1 MRKPYKNPNSN
12 ARFASA
18 GFCAAKF
25 KKRGVKFFAPQN
37 TGFCAIKFGST
48 EYCGAEPRA
57 RDAALGS
64 FKFRDEKF
72 NSAKFATYGTE
83 FLGANFHSAEFC
95 KSKFRARGVKFHKT
109 RLRRAKIY
117 AAKFAAK
124 GREFLRHETARS
136 GRVKIALFGGSFDP
150 PHAGHDAAVKAILLS
165 LKPDLLVIMP
175 SFLNPF
181 KKSFSAPPQLR
192 LRWCR
197 ALWSDAPHVE
207 VSDYEISQNVPVP
220 TIQSVKFLLE
230 KYGASGKITSETA
243 ASTSETP
250 TAVTDRALSNGAN
263 IANKISAGAYTP
275 GSADEILPE
284 KTDGTS
290 IPANAKNEALQGGM
304 ADQISIGSKSE
315 MDGISQSNAG
325 SEDGAS
331 KIQNADKISNASEI
345 LNAKN
350 REIPS
355 IMESESLDADEISG
369 ANKISSG
376 DADDVCNVSG
386 SANETNGMG
395 RANNVSSTSKANDN
409 ANGTNDTNGAG
420 QANNASDAS
429 DINDTND
436 AHSAGNAVNCIGS
449 ASGTDTISKLYIV
462 VGADNLAELHK
473 WRDFSELQK
482 LAEFAVLT
490 RPGYEI
496 PRQWASL
503 RRIEITVDASSSGF
517 RRDFKGE
524 IPPKIAAEVIKFYK
538 RKDMQDP
545 KQRAEKIA
553 EILNEKK
560 AEDVQIIDMEGREY
574 IAKFVVIATML
585 TARHAA
591 SLIEELK
598 SVLKPLG
605 EEFLAIESGDEWS
618 VVDLGDIIVHLI
630 SETYRAKYNIEDFL
644 DKLKKEQF

>member
-1 MRKPYKNPNSN
+1 M
-12 ARFASA
+12 
-18 GFCAAKF
+18 
-25 KKRGVKFFAPQN
+25 
-37 TGFCAIKFGST
+37 
-48 EYCGAEPRA
+48 
-57 RDAALGS
+57 
-64 FKFRDEKF
+64 
-72 NSAKFATYGTE
+72 
-83 FLGANFHSAEFC
+83 
-95 KSKFRARGVKFHKT
+95 
-109 RLRRAKIY
+109 
-117 AAKFAAK
+117 
-124 GREFLRHETARS
+124 
-136 GRVKIALFGGSFDP
+136 KIALFGGSFDP
-150 PHAGHDAAVKAILLS
+150 PHAGHDAAVRAILS
-165 LKPDLLVIMP
+165 ALKPDLLVIMP

-207 VSDYEISQNVPVP
+207 VSDYEILQNRSVP

-230 KYGASGKITSETA
+230 KYGGNGKIATET
-243 ASTSETP
+243 TGGTGETP
-250 TAVTDRALSNGAN
+250 VAVTDRALPNGAN
-263 IANKISAGAYTP
+263 IANKISTSAYTL

-284 KTDGTS
+284 KTNGTLSCGIAKISSDDACTADITDGTS

-331 KIQNADKISNASEI
+331 KIQNVDKISNASEI

-355 IMESESLDADEISG
+355 SIASESSDADEISG

-395 RANNVSSTSKANDN
+395 RANNVSSASKANDN
-409 ANGTNDTNGAG
+409 ANGANDTNGAG

-429 DINDTND
+429 DISDINGTND
-436 AHSAGNAVNCIGS
+436 AHSAGNAVNCIGRTG
-449 ASGTDTISKLYIV
+449 GTDTVSKLYIV
-462 VGADNLAELHK
+462 VGADNLSELHK

-482 LAEFAVLT
+482 LAEFVVLT

-496 PRQWASL
+496 PRQWADL
-503 RRIEITVDASSSGF
+503 RRIEIAVDASSSGF
-517 RRDFKGE
+517 RRDFKDE

-545 KQRAEKIA
+545 KQRAERIA

-585 TARHAA
+585 TSRHAA

-630 SETYRAKYNIEDFL
+630 SEAYRAKYNIEDFL

>member
-1 MRKPYKNPNSN
+1 M
-12 ARFASA
+12 
-18 GFCAAKF
+18 
-25 KKRGVKFFAPQN
+25 
-37 TGFCAIKFGST
+37 
-48 EYCGAEPRA
+48 
-57 RDAALGS
+57 
-64 FKFRDEKF
+64 
-72 NSAKFATYGTE
+72 
-83 FLGANFHSAEFC
+83 
-95 KSKFRARGVKFHKT
+95 
-109 RLRRAKIY
+109 
-117 AAKFAAK
+117 
-124 GREFLRHETARS
+124 
-136 GRVKIALFGGSFDP
+136 KIALFGGSFDP
-150 PHAGHDAAVKAILLS
+150 PHAGHDAAVKAILSS
-165 LKPDLLVIMP
+165 LKPDLLIIMP

-192 LRWCR
+192 LKWCR
-197 ALWSDAPHVE
+197 VLWSDAPHVE

-230 KYGASGKITSETA
+230 KYGRNGKIAAETA
-243 ASTSETP
+243 GRTGETLE
-250 TAVTDRALSNGAN
+250 AVTNRALPNGAN
-263 IANKISAGAYTP
+263 IANKISAGTYTS

-284 KTDGTS
+284 KTDGTLSCDIGKILGGDACSADSTGGVS
-290 IPANAKNEALQGGM
+290 IAANAKNEALQSDTE
-304 ADQISIGSKSE
+304 DQIPIGSGNE
-315 MDGISQSNAG
+315 TGGISQSKVDKIPHDGTNEAG
-325 SEDGAS
+325 DVGNVGETQSVDE
-331 KIQNADKISNASEI
+331 ISNADEVSNVVANRMSNVVMSEVS
-345 LNAKN
+345 NSAK
-350 REIPS
+350 
-355 IMESESLDADEISG
+355 D
-369 ANKISSG
+369 KI
-376 DADDVCNVSG
+376 
-386 SANETNGMG
+386 
-395 RANNVSSTSKANDN
+395 SSTSKIPSAAWNEISDVIKIPGAASSEISNAIVSKIPSAGKIPNGGVNDADN
-409 ANGTNDTNGAG
+409 ASSADTAP
-420 QANNASDAS
+420 
-429 DINDTND
+429 
-436 AHSAGNAVNCIGS
+436 
-449 ASGTDTISKLYIV
+449 KLYIV

-482 LAEFAVLT
+482 LAEFVVLT

-503 RRIEITVDASSSGF
+503 RRIEIAVDASSSGF

-545 KQRAEKIA
+545 KQRAERIA

>member
-1 MRKPYKNPNSN
+1 M
-12 ARFASA
+12 
-18 GFCAAKF
+18 
-25 KKRGVKFFAPQN
+25 
-37 TGFCAIKFGST
+37 
-48 EYCGAEPRA
+48 
-57 RDAALGS
+57 
-64 FKFRDEKF
+64 
-72 NSAKFATYGTE
+72 
-83 FLGANFHSAEFC
+83 
-95 KSKFRARGVKFHKT
+95 
-109 RLRRAKIY
+109 
-117 AAKFAAK
+117 
-124 GREFLRHETARS
+124 
-136 GRVKIALFGGSFDP
+136 KIALFGGSFDP
-150 PHAGHDAAVKAILLS
+150 PHAGHEAAVRAILSS

-197 ALWSDAPHVE
+197 LLWSDAPRVE

-243 ASTSETP
+243 ASASETRSADKIP
-250 TAVTDRALSNGAN
+250 SAASSRAPGAIMNEISNSVG
-263 IANKISAGAYTP
+263 NKISSTSRIPNAARNEISNASGIIV
-275 GSADEILPE
+275 ADEILGAVRNE
-284 KTDGTS
+284 ISDVVK
-290 IPANAKNEALQGGM
+290 IP
-304 ADQISIGSKSE
+304 GSVKVPSAV
-315 MDGISQSNAG
+315 G
-325 SEDGAS
+325 
-331 KIQNADKISNASEI
+331 DKISSAV
-345 LNAKN
+345 
-350 REIPS
+350 
-355 IMESESLDADEISG
+355 ESE
-369 ANKISSG
+369 ISSG
-376 DADDVCNVSG
+376 NANCIADTGDVNDANSVGGTGGANYMNVANDVHDASD
-386 SANETNGMG
+386 
-395 RANNVSSTSKANDN
+395 VSSADEASKANS
-409 ANGTNDTNGAG
+409 ANHIDEAP
-420 QANNASDAS
+420 
-429 DINDTND
+429 
-436 AHSAGNAVNCIGS
+436 
-449 ASGTDTISKLYIV
+449 KLYIV

-482 LAEFAVLT
+482 LAEFVVLT

-503 RRIEITVDASSSGF
+503 RRIEIAVDASSSGF

-545 KQRAEKIA
+545 KQRAERIA

-630 SETYRAKYNIEDFL
+630 SEAYRAKYNIEDFL

>member
-1 MRKPYKNPNSN
+1 M
-12 ARFASA
+12 
-18 GFCAAKF
+18 
-25 KKRGVKFFAPQN
+25 
-37 TGFCAIKFGST
+37 
-48 EYCGAEPRA
+48 
-57 RDAALGS
+57 
-64 FKFRDEKF
+64 
-72 NSAKFATYGTE
+72 
-83 FLGANFHSAEFC
+83 
-95 KSKFRARGVKFHKT
+95 
-109 RLRRAKIY
+109 
-117 AAKFAAK
+117 
-124 GREFLRHETARS
+124 
-136 GRVKIALFGGSFDP
+136 KIALFGGSFDP
-150 PHAGHDAAVKAILLS
+150 PHAGHDTAVRAILS
-165 LKPDLLVIMP
+165 ALKPDLLIIMP

-230 KYGASGKITSETA
+230 KHGRNGKIAAETTAAASETRSADKISSA
-243 ASTSETP
+243 ASSRAPGAVMSE
-250 TAVTDRALSNGAN
+250 VSNSVG
-263 IANKISAGAYTP
+263 
-275 GSADEILPE
+275 DEI
-284 KTDGTS
+284 S
-290 IPANAKNEALQGGM
+290 
-304 ADQISIGSKSE
+304 S
-315 MDGISQSNAG
+315 
-325 SEDGAS
+325 AS
-331 KIQNADKISNASEI
+331 KIPNAGRNEISNAVTGKFSNASEI
-345 LNAKN
+345 LSGNAN
-350 REIPS
+350 C
-355 IMESESLDADEISG
+355 MADAGGANCVSG
-369 ANKISSG
+369 ANSADDTG
-376 DADDVCNVSG
+376 GVNDADY
-386 SANETNGMG
+386 
-395 RANNVSSTSKANDN
+395 
-409 ANGTNDTNGAG
+409 
-420 QANNASDAS
+420 
-429 DINDTND
+429 
-436 AHSAGNAVNCIGS
+436 
-449 ASGTDTISKLYIV
+449 ASGADIAPKLYIV
-462 VGADNLAELHK
+462 VGADNLSELHK

-482 LAEFAVLT
+482 MAEFVVLT

-503 RRIEITVDASSSGF
+503 KRIEIAVDASSSGF

-545 KQRAEKIA
+545 KQRAERIA

>member
-1 MRKPYKNPNSN
+1 M
-12 ARFASA
+12 
-18 GFCAAKF
+18 
-25 KKRGVKFFAPQN
+25 
-37 TGFCAIKFGST
+37 
-48 EYCGAEPRA
+48 
-57 RDAALGS
+57 
-64 FKFRDEKF
+64 
-72 NSAKFATYGTE
+72 
-83 FLGANFHSAEFC
+83 
-95 KSKFRARGVKFHKT
+95 
-109 RLRRAKIY
+109 
-117 AAKFAAK
+117 
-124 GREFLRHETARS
+124 
-136 GRVKIALFGGSFDP
+136 KIALFGGSFDP
-150 PHAGHDAAVKAILLS
+150 PHAGHDAAVRAILSS

-181 KKSFSAPPQLR
+181 KKSFSAAPQLR
-192 LRWCR
+192 LKWCR
-197 ALWSDAPHVE
+197 TLWGDAPHVE
-207 VSDYEISQNVPVP
+207 VSDYEISQNRPVP

-230 KYGASGKITSETA
+230 KYGGNDKITSETA
-243 ASTSETP
+243 VAASETQS
-250 TAVTDRALSNGAN
+250 TD
-263 IANKISAGAYTP
+263 KISSAASSRASGAVM
-275 GSADEILPE
+275 SEI
-284 KTDGTS
+284 S
-290 IPANAKNEALQGGM
+290 N
-304 ADQISIGSKSE
+304 SIGDK
-315 MDGISQSNAG
+315 ISS
-325 SEDGAS
+325 AS
-331 KIQNADKISNASEI
+331 KIPSAARNEISSAATGKFSSASEI
-345 LNAKN
+345 PNGNAN
-350 REIPS
+350 C
-355 IMESESLDADEISG
+355 MADA
-369 ANKISSG
+369 
-376 DADDVCNVSG
+376 G
-386 SANETNGMG
+386 SANFMG
-395 RANNVSSTSKANDN
+395 SAYNTGDTGDANCMNVANDVHDASDVSNADEASKANS
-409 ANGTNDTNGAG
+409 
-420 QANNASDAS
+420 ASD
-429 DINDTND
+429 
-436 AHSAGNAVNCIGS
+436 
-449 ASGTDTISKLYIV
+449 TDTTPKLYIV
-462 VGADNLAELHK
+462 VGADNLSELHK

-574 IAKFVVIATML
+574 IAKLVVIATML

>member
-1 MRKPYKNPNSN
+1 M
-12 ARFASA
+12 
-18 GFCAAKF
+18 
-25 KKRGVKFFAPQN
+25 
-37 TGFCAIKFGST
+37 
-48 EYCGAEPRA
+48 
-57 RDAALGS
+57 
-64 FKFRDEKF
+64 
-72 NSAKFATYGTE
+72 
-83 FLGANFHSAEFC
+83 
-95 KSKFRARGVKFHKT
+95 
-109 RLRRAKIY
+109 
-117 AAKFAAK
+117 
-124 GREFLRHETARS
+124 
-136 GRVKIALFGGSFDP
+136 KIALFGGSFDP
-150 PHAGHDAAVKAILLS
+150 PHAGHAAAVKAILSS

-207 VSDYEISQNVPVP
+207 VSDYEILQNVPVP
-220 TIQSVKFLLE
+220 TIQSVKFLFE
-230 KYGASGKITSETA
+230 KHGGNGKIA
-243 ASTSETP
+243 AEAAAAASETP

-284 KTDGTS
+284 KTDGALSCDIGKILSGDACSVDSTGGTG

-304 ADQISIGSKSE
+304 ADQILVGSKSE
-315 MDGISQSNAG
+315 MDEISQSKVGEISADSRNKAG
-325 SEDGAS
+325 SANDAS
-331 KIQNADKISNASEI
+331 KILNTIADKIPSTSE
-345 LNAKN
+345 
-350 REIPS
+350 
-355 IMESESLDADEISG
+355 
-369 ANKISSG
+369 ISSG
-376 DADDVCNVSG
+376 NANCMADAGDANFVG
-386 SANETNGMG
+386 SANSAGDTGG
-395 RANNVSSTSKANDN
+395 ADDASDVSSADEASKAN
-409 ANGTNDTNGAG
+409 
-420 QANNASDAS
+420 
-429 DINDTND
+429 
-436 AHSAGNAVNCIGS
+436 S
-449 ASGTDTISKLYIV
+449 ASGTDTAPKLYIV
-462 VGADNLAELHK
+462 VGADNLSELHK

-496 PRQWASL
+496 PRQWAAL
-503 RRIEITVDASSSGF
+503 RRIEIAVDASSSGF

-545 KQRAEKIA
+545 KQRAERIA

>member
-1 MRKPYKNPNSN
+1 M
-12 ARFASA
+12 
-18 GFCAAKF
+18 
-25 KKRGVKFFAPQN
+25 
-37 TGFCAIKFGST
+37 
-48 EYCGAEPRA
+48 
-57 RDAALGS
+57 
-64 FKFRDEKF
+64 
-72 NSAKFATYGTE
+72 
-83 FLGANFHSAEFC
+83 
-95 KSKFRARGVKFHKT
+95 
-109 RLRRAKIY
+109 
-117 AAKFAAK
+117 
-124 GREFLRHETARS
+124 
-136 GRVKIALFGGSFDP
+136 KIALFGGSFDP
-150 PHAGHDAAVKAILLS
+150 PHAGHEAAVRAILSS
-165 LKPDLLVIMP
+165 LKPDLLIIMP

-192 LRWCR
+192 LKWCR
-197 ALWSDAPHVE
+197 ALWSDAPHVK

-230 KYGASGKITSETA
+230 KYGGDGKIA
-243 ASTSETP
+243 AEMAGGTGETP
-250 TAVTDRALSNGAN
+250 ATVTDRALPNGAN
-263 IANKISAGAYTP
+263 IANKISAGAYTS

-284 KTDGTS
+284 KTDGALSCDIGKILSGDACSVDSTGGTG

-304 ADQISIGSKSE
+304 ADQISVSSKSE
-315 MDGISQSNAG
+315 MDKISQSTVNGISGGCKSNAG
-325 SEDGAS
+325 GANDAS
-331 KIQNADKISNASEI
+331 KVLSADKISSVVASKVSDI
-345 LNAKN
+345 VM
-350 REIPS
+350 REIS
-355 IMESESLDADEISG
+355 NSVGGEI
-369 ANKISSG
+369 
-376 DADDVCNVSG
+376 
-386 SANETNGMG
+386 
-395 RANNVSSTSKANDN
+395 SSTSKIPSTVRNEILSADASEITNASIISSAIASEISSGN
-409 ANGTNDTNGAG
+409 ANCMADIGDVNFLDSANSAGDTGGADD
-420 QANNASDAS
+420 ADDAS
-429 DINDTND
+429 DVS
-436 AHSAGNAVNCIGS
+436 SADEASKANS
-449 ASGTDTISKLYIV
+449 ASGTDTVSKFYIV

-496 PRQWASL
+496 PRQWAAL
-503 RRIEITVDASSSGF
+503 RRIEIAVDASSSGF

-545 KQRAEKIA
+545 KQRAERIA

-574 IAKFVVIATML
+574 IAKLVVIATTL
-585 TARHAA
+585 TSRHAA

-630 SETYRAKYNIEDFL
+630 SEAYRAKYNIEDFL

>member
-1 MRKPYKNPNSN
+1 M
-12 ARFASA
+12 
-18 GFCAAKF
+18 
-25 KKRGVKFFAPQN
+25 
-37 TGFCAIKFGST
+37 
-48 EYCGAEPRA
+48 
-57 RDAALGS
+57 
-64 FKFRDEKF
+64 
-72 NSAKFATYGTE
+72 
-83 FLGANFHSAEFC
+83 
-95 KSKFRARGVKFHKT
+95 
-109 RLRRAKIY
+109 
-117 AAKFAAK
+117 
-124 GREFLRHETARS
+124 
-136 GRVKIALFGGSFDP
+136 KIALFGGSFDP
-150 PHAGHDAAVKAILLS
+150 PHAGHDAAVKAILSS

-197 ALWSDAPHVE
+197 ALWSDAPGVE
-207 VSDYEISQNVPVP
+207 VSDYEISQNRSVS

-230 KYGASGKITSETA
+230 KYGANGKITYETA
-243 ASTSETP
+243 ASASETP
-250 TAVTDRALSNGAN
+250 AAVTDRALPNGAN
-263 IANKISAGAYTP
+263 IANKISACAYISD
-275 GSADEILPE
+275 SADEILPE
-284 KTDGTS
+284 RTDGALSCDIGKILSSDACSADSTGGTS
-290 IPANAKNEALQGGM
+290 IPSNAKNEALQGGI
-304 ADQISIGSKSE
+304 ADQISVGSKSE
-315 MDGISQSNAG
+315 MDEISQSKVD
-325 SEDGAS
+325 SKDDAS

-345 LNAKN
+345 SNAKN
-350 REIPS
+350 LEIPS
-355 IMESESLDADEISG
+355 GMASGSLDAPEISG
-369 ANKISSG
+369 ANKIPSG
-376 DADDVCNVSG
+376 GADGVCNVSG

-395 RANNVSSTSKANDN
+395 RANNVGSASKANDN
-409 ANGTNDTNGAG
+409 ANGANDTNGAG

-449 ASGTDTISKLYIV
+449 TGGADTISKLYIV

-473 WRDFSELQK
+473 WRDFSELQR
-482 LAEFAVLT
+482 LAEFVVLM

-496 PRQWASL
+496 PQQWAGL
-503 RRIEITVDASSSGF
+503 RRIEIAVDASSSGF

-545 KQRAEKIA
+545 KQRAERIA

-560 AEDVQIIDMEGREY
+560 AEDVQIIDMSEREY
-574 IAKFVVIATML
+574 IAKLVVIATTL
-585 TARHAA
+585 TSRHAA

-598 SVLKPLG
+598 SALKPLG

-630 SETYRAKYNIEDFL
+630 SESYRAKYNIEDFL

>member
-1 MRKPYKNPNSN
+1 M
-12 ARFASA
+12 
-18 GFCAAKF
+18 
-25 KKRGVKFFAPQN
+25 
-37 TGFCAIKFGST
+37 
-48 EYCGAEPRA
+48 
-57 RDAALGS
+57 
-64 FKFRDEKF
+64 
-72 NSAKFATYGTE
+72 
-83 FLGANFHSAEFC
+83 
-95 KSKFRARGVKFHKT
+95 
-109 RLRRAKIY
+109 
-117 AAKFAAK
+117 
-124 GREFLRHETARS
+124 
-136 GRVKIALFGGSFDP
+136 KIALFGGSFDP
-150 PHAGHDAAVKAILLS
+150 PHAGHDAAVKAILS
-165 LKPDLLVIMP
+165 ALKPDLLVIMP

-284 KTDGTS
+284 KTDGALSCDIGKILSDDACTADITGRTS
-290 IPANAKNEALQGGM
+290 ISANAKNEALQGEM
-304 ADQISIGSKSE
+304 AEQISVGSKSE
-315 MDGISQSNAG
+315 TDGISQSKAGEISADGRNKAG
-325 SEDGAS
+325 SVNDTS
-331 KIQNADKISNASEI
+331 KVLNADKIPSASEI
-345 LNAKN
+345 SSGNAN
-350 REIPS
+350 C
-355 IMESESLDADEISG
+355 MADMGG
-369 ANKISSG
+369 ANCVGSANSAG
-376 DADDVCNVSG
+376 DTGSVNDADDASD
-386 SANETNGMG
+386 
-395 RANNVSSTSKANDN
+395 VSSADEASKANS
-409 ANGTNDTNGAG
+409 ANHIDEAP
-420 QANNASDAS
+420 
-429 DINDTND
+429 
-436 AHSAGNAVNCIGS
+436 
-449 ASGTDTISKLYIV
+449 KLYIV

-473 WRDFSELQK
+473 WRNFSELQK
-482 LAEFAVLT
+482 LAEFVVLT

-496 PRQWASL
+496 PRQWAAL
-503 RRIEITVDASSSGF
+503 GRIEIAVDASSSGF

-545 KQRAEKIA
+545 KQRAERIA

-560 AEDVQIIDMEGREY
+560 AEDVQIIDMSEREY
-574 IAKFVVIATML
+574 IAKLVVIATTL
-585 TARHAA
+585 TSRHAA

-630 SETYRAKYNIEDFL
+630 SEAYRAKYNIEDFL

>member
-1 MRKPYKNPNSN
+1 M
-12 ARFASA
+12 
-18 GFCAAKF
+18 
-25 KKRGVKFFAPQN
+25 
-37 TGFCAIKFGST
+37 
-48 EYCGAEPRA
+48 
-57 RDAALGS
+57 
-64 FKFRDEKF
+64 
-72 NSAKFATYGTE
+72 
-83 FLGANFHSAEFC
+83 
-95 KSKFRARGVKFHKT
+95 
-109 RLRRAKIY
+109 
-117 AAKFAAK
+117 
-124 GREFLRHETARS
+124 
-136 GRVKIALFGGSFDP
+136 KIALFGGSFDP
-150 PHAGHDAAVKAILLS
+150 PHAGHDAAVRAILSS

-197 ALWSDAPHVE
+197 ALWSDAPGVE

-284 KTDGTS
+284 KTDGALSCDIGKILSGDAYSADITGGAS

-304 ADQISIGSKSE
+304 AEQISVGSKSE
-315 MDGISQSNAG
+315 MDGISQSKAD
-325 SEDGAS
+325 SKDVAS

-345 LNAKN
+345 SNAKN

-355 IMESESLDADEISG
+355 SIASESSDADEISG
-369 ANKISSG
+369 ANKIQSG
-376 DADDVCNVSG
+376 GADGVCNVSG

-395 RANNVSSTSKANDN
+395 RANN
-409 ANGTNDTNGAG
+409 
-420 QANNASDAS
+420 ASDAS
-429 DINDTND
+429 DINDMND
-436 AHSAGNAVNCIGS
+436 AHSAGNTVNCIGS
-449 ASGTDTISKLYIV
+449 TGGADTVSKLYIV

-473 WRDFSELQK
+473 WRDFGELQK
-482 LAEFAVLT
+482 LAEFVVLT

-496 PRQWASL
+496 PRQWAAL
-503 RRIEITVDASSSGF
+503 RRIEIDVDASSSGF

-545 KQRAEKIA
+545 KQRAERIA

-560 AEDVQIIDMEGREY
+560 AEDVQIIDMSEREY
-574 IAKFVVIATML
+574 IAKIVLIATTL
-585 TARHAA
+585 TSRHAA

-630 SETYRAKYNIEDFL
+630 SEAYRAKYNIEDFL

>member
-1 MRKPYKNPNSN
+1 M
-12 ARFASA
+12 
-18 GFCAAKF
+18 
-25 KKRGVKFFAPQN
+25 
-37 TGFCAIKFGST
+37 
-48 EYCGAEPRA
+48 
-57 RDAALGS
+57 
-64 FKFRDEKF
+64 
-72 NSAKFATYGTE
+72 
-83 FLGANFHSAEFC
+83 
-95 KSKFRARGVKFHKT
+95 
-109 RLRRAKIY
+109 
-117 AAKFAAK
+117 
-124 GREFLRHETARS
+124 
-136 GRVKIALFGGSFDP
+136 KIALFGGSFDP
-150 PHAGHDAAVKAILLS
+150 PHAGHDAAVKAILSS
-165 LKPDLLVIMP
+165 LKPDLLIIMP

-197 ALWSDAPHVE
+197 ALWSDAPGVE
-207 VSDYEISQNVPVP
+207 VSDYEISQNVSVP

-230 KYGASGKITSETA
+230 KYGASGKIVAETA

-250 TAVTDRALSNGAN
+250 TAVTDRALPNGAN
-263 IANKISAGAYTP
+263 IADKISAGAYTP

-284 KTDGTS
+284 KTDGALSCDIGKILSSDACSADITGGTS
-290 IPANAKNEALQGGM
+290 IPANAKNEAMQGGV
-304 ADQISIGSKSE
+304 ADQILVGSKSE
-315 MDGISQSNAG
+315 MDKISQSNAG

-355 IMESESLDADEISG
+355 SIASESSDADEISG
-369 ANKISSG
+369 ANKIPSG
-376 DADDVCNVSG
+376 SANDVCNVSG
-386 SANETNGMG
+386 SANETNGMS
-395 RANNVSSTSKANDN
+395 RANNVSSASKANDN
-409 ANGTNDTNGAG
+409 ENGANDTNGAG

-449 ASGTDTISKLYIV
+449 TGGAYTISKLYIV

-473 WRDFSELQK
+473 WRDFSELQR
-482 LAEFAVLT
+482 LAEFVVLM

-496 PRQWASL
+496 PQQWAGL
-503 RRIEITVDASSSGF
+503 RRIEIAVDASSSGF

-545 KQRAEKIA
+545 KQRAERIA

-560 AEDVQIIDMEGREY
+560 AEDVQIIDMSEREY
-574 IAKFVVIATML
+574 IAKLVVIATTL
-585 TARHAA
+585 TSRHAA

-598 SVLKPLG
+598 SALKPLG

-630 SETYRAKYNIEDFL
+630 SESYRAKYNIEDFL

>member
-1 MRKPYKNPNSN
+1 M
-12 ARFASA
+12 
-18 GFCAAKF
+18 
-25 KKRGVKFFAPQN
+25 
-37 TGFCAIKFGST
+37 
-48 EYCGAEPRA
+48 
-57 RDAALGS
+57 
-64 FKFRDEKF
+64 
-72 NSAKFATYGTE
+72 
-83 FLGANFHSAEFC
+83 
-95 KSKFRARGVKFHKT
+95 
-109 RLRRAKIY
+109 
-117 AAKFAAK
+117 
-124 GREFLRHETARS
+124 
-136 GRVKIALFGGSFDP
+136 KIALFGGSFDP
-150 PHAGHDAAVKAILLS
+150 PHAGHDAAVGAILS
-165 LKPDLLVIMP
+165 ALKPDLLVIMP

-197 ALWSDAPHVE
+197 ALWGDTPHVE

-230 KYGASGKITSETA
+230 KYCGNGKTAVETA
-243 ASTSETP
+243 GRTGETP
-250 TAVTDRALSNGAN
+250 TAVTDRALPNGTN
-263 IANKISAGAYTP
+263 IANKISAGTYTS

-284 KTDGTS
+284 KTDGALSRDIGKILSGDACSADITDGTS
-290 IPANAKNEALQGGM
+290 IPASAKNEALQGGM
-304 ADQISIGSKSE
+304 ADQISVDSKSE
-315 MDGISQSNAG
+315 TDGISQSNAG

-355 IMESESLDADEISG
+355 SIASESLDADEISG

-429 DINDTND
+429 GISDINDTND
-436 AHSAGNAVNCIGS
+436 AHSAGDTGGANDMDD
-449 ASGTDTISKLYIV
+449 ASDASRADITPKLYIV

-482 LAEFAVLT
+482 LAEFVVLT

-503 RRIEITVDASSSGF
+503 KRIEIAVDASSSGF

-545 KQRAEKIA
+545 KQRAERIA

-585 TARHAA
+585 TSRHSA

-630 SETYRAKYNIEDFL
+630 SEAYRAKYNIEDFL
-644 DKLKKEQF
+644 NKLKKEQF

>member
-1 MRKPYKNPNSN
+1 M
-12 ARFASA
+12 
-18 GFCAAKF
+18 
-25 KKRGVKFFAPQN
+25 
-37 TGFCAIKFGST
+37 
-48 EYCGAEPRA
+48 
-57 RDAALGS
+57 
-64 FKFRDEKF
+64 
-72 NSAKFATYGTE
+72 
-83 FLGANFHSAEFC
+83 
-95 KSKFRARGVKFHKT
+95 
-109 RLRRAKIY
+109 
-117 AAKFAAK
+117 
-124 GREFLRHETARS
+124 
-136 GRVKIALFGGSFDP
+136 KIALFGGSFDP
-150 PHAGHDAAVKAILLS
+150 PHAGHDAAARAILSS

-197 ALWSDAPHVE
+197 ALWSGTPHVE
-207 VSDYEISQNVPVP
+207 VSDYEISQNYPVP

-230 KYGASGKITSETA
+230 KYGGNDKITSETA
-243 ASTSETP
+243 GGMGKTP
-250 TAVTDRALSNGAN
+250 TAVTDRVLPNGAN

-284 KTDGTS
+284 KTDGALSCDIGKILSGDACSADIRGGTS
-290 IPANAKNEALQGGM
+290 IPANTKNEALQGRM
-304 ADQISIGSKSE
+304 ADQVLVGSKSE
-315 MDGISQSNAG
+315 MDGISQSKAG

-355 IMESESLDADEISG
+355 SIASESSDTDEISG
-369 ANKISSG
+369 VNKIPSG
-376 DADDVCNVSG
+376 SANDVCNVSG

-395 RANNVSSTSKANDN
+395 RANNVSSASKANDN
-409 ANGTNDTNGAG
+409 ANGANDTNGAG

-449 ASGTDTISKLYIV
+449 TGGAYTVSKFYIV

-473 WRDFSELQK
+473 WHDFSELQK
-482 LAEFAVLT
+482 LAEFVVLT

-496 PRQWASL
+496 PRQWAAL
-503 RRIEITVDASSSGF
+503 RRIEIAVDTSSSGF

-545 KQRAEKIA
+545 KQRAERIA

-560 AEDVQIIDMEGREY
+560 AEDVQIIDMSEREY
-574 IAKFVVIATML
+574 IAKLVVIATTL
-585 TARHAA
+585 TSRHAA

-598 SVLKPLG
+598 SALKPLG

-618 VVDLGDIIVHLI
+618 VVDLCDIIVHLI
-630 SETYRAKYNIEDFL
+630 SEAYRAKYNIEDFL

>member
-1 MRKPYKNPNSN
+1 M
-12 ARFASA
+12 
-18 GFCAAKF
+18 
-25 KKRGVKFFAPQN
+25 
-37 TGFCAIKFGST
+37 
-48 EYCGAEPRA
+48 
-57 RDAALGS
+57 
-64 FKFRDEKF
+64 
-72 NSAKFATYGTE
+72 
-83 FLGANFHSAEFC
+83 
-95 KSKFRARGVKFHKT
+95 
-109 RLRRAKIY
+109 
-117 AAKFAAK
+117 
-124 GREFLRHETARS
+124 
-136 GRVKIALFGGSFDP
+136 KIALFGGSFDP
-150 PHAGHDAAVKAILLS
+150 PHAGHDAAVKAILSS

-230 KYGASGKITSETA
+230 KYGIHDKIAAETA
-243 ASTSETP
+243 ASASETP
-250 TAVTDRALSNGAN
+250 AAVTDRALPNGAN
-263 IANKISAGAYTP
+263 IANKISACAYISD
-275 GSADEILPE
+275 SADEILPE
-284 KTDGTS
+284 KTDGALSCDIGKILSSDTCSADSAGRTS

-304 ADQISIGSKSE
+304 ADQILVGSKSE
-315 MDGISQSNAG
+315 MNGILQSKAGEISADGRNKAG
-325 SEDGAS
+325 SANDVS
-331 KIQNADKISNASEI
+331 KIPSTSE
-345 LNAKN
+345 
-350 REIPS
+350 
-355 IMESESLDADEISG
+355 
-369 ANKISSG
+369 ISSG
-376 DADDVCNVSG
+376 
-386 SANETNGMG
+386 
-395 RANNVSSTSKANDN
+395 N
-409 ANGTNDTNGAG
+409 ANCIADTGDVNDANSAGDTGGVNCMNGP
-420 QANNASDAS
+420 NDMHDASDAS

-449 ASGTDTISKLYIV
+449 TGDTDTISKLYIV

-473 WRDFSELQK
+473 WRDFGELQK

-496 PRQWASL
+496 PRQWAAL
-503 RRIEITVDASSSGF
+503 KRIEITVDTSSSGF

-545 KQRAEKIA
+545 KQRAERIA

-560 AEDVQIIDMEGREY
+560 AEDVQIIDMSEREY
-574 IAKFVVIATML
+574 IAKLVVIATTL
-585 TARHAA
+585 TSRHAA

-630 SETYRAKYNIEDFL
+630 SEAYRAKYNIEDFL

>member
-1 MRKPYKNPNSN
+1 M
-12 ARFASA
+12 
-18 GFCAAKF
+18 
-25 KKRGVKFFAPQN
+25 
-37 TGFCAIKFGST
+37 
-48 EYCGAEPRA
+48 
-57 RDAALGS
+57 
-64 FKFRDEKF
+64 
-72 NSAKFATYGTE
+72 
-83 FLGANFHSAEFC
+83 
-95 KSKFRARGVKFHKT
+95 
-109 RLRRAKIY
+109 
-117 AAKFAAK
+117 
-124 GREFLRHETARS
+124 
-136 GRVKIALFGGSFDP
+136 KIALFGGSFDP
-150 PHAGHDAAVKAILLS
+150 PHAGHDAAVKAILSS

-181 KKSFSAPPQLR
+181 KKSFSAPPRLR

-197 ALWSDAPHVE
+197 ALWSDTPHVE
-207 VSDYEISQNVPVP
+207 VSDYEISQSVPVP

-230 KYGASGKITSETA
+230 KHGGNGKIAAETA
-243 ASTSETP
+243 AAASETRS
-250 TAVTDRALSNGAN
+250 AD
-263 IANKISAGAYTP
+263 KISSSASSRAPGAVM
-275 GSADEILPE
+275 SEISNSVGD
-284 KTDGTS
+284 K
-290 IPANAKNEALQGGM
+290 
-304 ADQISIGSKSE
+304 ISS
-315 MDGISQSNAG
+315 
-325 SEDGAS
+325 AS
-331 KIQNADKISNASEI
+331 KIQNAARNEISDAVKIPGAARNEISNAVTGKISNAVASKIPSAVMSKISNASEI
-345 LNAKN
+345 
-350 REIPS
+350 
-355 IMESESLDADEISG
+355 
-369 ANKISSG
+369 SSG
-376 DADDVCNVSG
+376 
-386 SANETNGMG
+386 
-395 RANNVSSTSKANDN
+395 N
-409 ANGTNDTNGAG
+409 ANCMVDTGDANFVASVNDINDMDDMDD
-420 QANNASDAS
+420 ASDA
-429 DINDTND
+429 N
-436 AHSAGNAVNCIGS
+436 GS
-449 ASGTDTISKLYIV
+449 NTTPKLYIV

-482 LAEFAVLT
+482 LVEFVVLT

-503 RRIEITVDASSSGF
+503 KRIEIAVDASSSGF

>member
-1 MRKPYKNPNSN
+1 M
-12 ARFASA
+12 
-18 GFCAAKF
+18 
-25 KKRGVKFFAPQN
+25 
-37 TGFCAIKFGST
+37 
-48 EYCGAEPRA
+48 
-57 RDAALGS
+57 
-64 FKFRDEKF
+64 
-72 NSAKFATYGTE
+72 
-83 FLGANFHSAEFC
+83 
-95 KSKFRARGVKFHKT
+95 
-109 RLRRAKIY
+109 
-117 AAKFAAK
+117 
-124 GREFLRHETARS
+124 
-136 GRVKIALFGGSFDP
+136 KIALFGGSFDP
-150 PHAGHDAAVKAILLS
+150 PHAGHEAAVRAILSS

-207 VSDYEISQNVPVP
+207 VSDYEISQNHSVP

-230 KYGASGKITSETA
+230 KYGGNGKIAAETA
-243 ASTSETP
+243 AAASETP

-263 IANKISAGAYTP
+263 IAREICADTHISGSAGKILPGKADMVLPCGIAKISSDDACTAVN
-275 GSADEILPE
+275 
-284 KTDGTS
+284 TDRVS
-290 IPANAKNEALQGGM
+290 ISANAKNEALQGGM
-304 ADQISIGSKSE
+304 ADQILVGSKSE
-315 MDGISQSNAG
+315 MDGISQSKAGEISADGRNKAG
-325 SEDGAS
+325 SANDVS
-331 KIQNADKISNASEI
+331 KILNAIADKIPSTSE
-345 LNAKN
+345 
-350 REIPS
+350 
-355 IMESESLDADEISG
+355 
-369 ANKISSG
+369 ISSG
-376 DADDVCNVSG
+376 NANCMADAGGANFVG
-386 SANETNGMG
+386 SANSAGDTGG
-395 RANNVSSTSKANDN
+395 ADDASDVSDVSDVSSTDEASKAN
-409 ANGTNDTNGAG
+409 
-420 QANNASDAS
+420 
-429 DINDTND
+429 
-436 AHSAGNAVNCIGS
+436 S
-449 ASGTDTISKLYIV
+449 ASGTDTVSKLYII

-473 WRDFSELQK
+473 WRDFGELQK
-482 LAEFAVLT
+482 MAEFVVLT

-496 PRQWASL
+496 PRQWTGL
-503 RRIEITVDASSSGF
+503 KRIEIAVDASSSGF